1 MPVDQCPISY
11 AAIAVPVYALTSS
24 VRQSHC
30 CTKAQKGV
38 HLSSFSVELHEP
50 RALMTVRFDIDQRAQ
65 KHLNSRPM
73 MRVEE
78 SLSNHVQI
86 PYDQCYAVYDM

>member
-1 MPVDQCPISY
+1 
-11 AAIAVPVYALTSS
+11 
-24 VRQSHC
+24 
-30 CTKAQKGV
+30 
-38 HLSSFSVELHEP
+38 
-50 RALMTVRFDIDQRAQ
+50 MTVRFDIDQRAQ

-86 PYDQCYAVYDM
+86 PYNKFPSGVGLPNIPRAEAGKVIRYQWVVDINVGNYSYFVYPQKSSNQS